1 MEFEFEDI
9 ESIEMIGQFEEEYVY
24 DIEMD
29 DPTHTFIANDI
40 LVHNSL
46 YISYDN
52 LLSTINGYDKMKL
65 EDICK
70 LLVEFN
76 TEFMDGHN
84 RDFMEEYY
92 KQRFVESIH
101 NFELE
106 TVALSGVWLDV
117 KKRYAQILLWK
128 DGKYY
133 DTDNLPM
140 KVKGL
145 EIIKS
150 SVPTQA
156 RGGLK
161 RMVRYLLED
170 DNDDFLIQRLNI
182 KMQDELRKWEMADLE
197 DVCGNMKVNN
207 YTKYVIDDNNPLAL
221 MVAPKCPAN
230 VKALGNYNRLRN
242 IHNLSGDPLYGGK
255 IKWYLYQ
262 PGGTVN
268 KKRKGKGSIKN
279 DAYQYFGF
287 QSTRYPKWA
296 DQYAPISRRAMF
308 QQFMLD
314 PFNRI
319 INAIGLQSLNI
330 DGSISMSLF

>member
-9 ESIEMIGQFEEEYVY
+9 ESIEMVGQFDEEYVY

-70 LLVEFN
+70 LLVKFN

-207 YTKYVIDDNNPLAL
+207 YTKYVLDDNNPLAL
-221 MVAPKCPAN
+221 KVAPKCPAN
-230 VKALGNYNRLRN
+230 VKALGNYN
-242 IHNLSGDPLYGGK
+242 
-255 IKWYLYQ
+255 
-262 PGGTVN
+262 
-268 KKRKGKGSIKN
+268 
-279 DAYQYFGF
+279 
-287 QSTRYPKWA
+287 
-296 DQYAPISRRAMF
+296 
-308 QQFMLD
+308 
-314 PFNRI
+314 
-319 INAIGLQSLNI
+319 
-330 DGSISMSLF
+330 